1 MHFDRSWN
9 ALLDPGN
16 AFDFLRGCEHIPLDL
31 RPGSFTP
38 ATAWWLSELS
48 RLVYIREIDEPD
60 GTMPTGTRSRFLAAA
75 GLEEIAFLNICGTK
89 CSLIRTAEAGVP
101 SWAAVVFRG
110 THNLENW
117 MSNLDTSPVSWDG
130 PGQVHKGF
138 RDALRPVW
146 NHLAQFL
153 DNVSSPLLYTGHSL
167 GAALATLAAVKY
179 PPAAL
184 YTFGSPMAGN
194 RPFVNA
200 LNGIPVY
207 RVINCRDIVTQ
218 LPPPVLGFRH
228 AGKVHTLSPAVP
240 DTSFLPE
247 DLAIRDLADRAI
259 FISLVSGWYTEMNRP
274 ADFLSDHAPVNYT
287 AAIEREWFS
296 DLTTDSHG

>member
-9 ALLDPGN
+9 TLLDPGN
-16 AFDFLRGCEHIPLDL
+16 AFDFLQGSDNISFDPQ
-31 RPGSFTP
+31 PGYFDP

-48 RLVYIREIDEPD
+48 RLVYIRETDEPD
-60 GTMPTGTRSRFLAAA
+60 GIMPAGTRSRFLFAA
-75 GLEEIAFLNICGTK
+75 GLEEVAFINICGTK
-89 CSLIRTAEAGVP
+89 CSVIKTVESGDR

-138 RDALRPVW
+138 RDAFKPVW
-146 NHLAQFL
+146 K
-153 DNVSSPLLYTGHSL
+153 PLVQLLNELSCPVFYTGHSL
-167 GAALATLAAVKY
+167 GAALAMLAAVKH

-184 YTFGSPMAGN
+184 YTFGSPMTGD
-194 RPFVNA
+194 RPFVDA

-207 RVINCRDIVTQ
+207 RVVNNRDIVTQ
-218 LPPPVLGFRH
+218 LPPPILGFRH
-228 AGKVHTLSPAVP
+228 AGELHTLSPDLP
-240 DTSFLPE
+240 DESFLPE
-247 DLAIRDLADRAI
+247 DLAVRDLADRAI
-259 FISLVSGWYTEMNRP
+259 FISLVSGWYTEMSRP

-287 AAIEREWFS
+287 AAIERELLS
-296 DLTTDSHG
+296 I